1 MNTDYV
7 EIKDDFAK
15 SNSSLKKEI
24 THLKRELKR
33 KDQLLLEKNTEIQNY
48 LYSVTHELKTPIVNM
63 RGYSELLND
72 FHQSELNQ
80 EIIEYLKRVS
90 DNVDRMEALI
100 NDLLVFARIN
110 INFDECELLN
120 IGDIIK
126 DAILEIKCMTDGQDV
141 DITVQDNL
149 PVVFCHKNLLIR
161 VFTNLLSNAIKYS
174 NKKNEKSIKIGYY
187 GDEIFHKFFVK
198 DNGIG
203 IPADQRDKLFK
214 LFSRLPNSNNVKG
227 SGLGLAISK
236 RIIDGHGGEIWVES
250 SKGKGAIF
258 YFTLPRR

>member
-1 MNTDYV
+1 MNTNYIEV
-7 EIKDDFAK
+7 KDDFEK

-24 THLKRELKR
+24 TQLKRELKR
-33 KDQLLLEKNTEIQNY
+33 KDQLLSEKNSEIQNY

-72 FHQSELNQ
+72 FHQSELNR
-80 EIIEYLKRVS
+80 EILEYLKRIS
-90 DNVDRMEALI
+90 DNVDRMETLI
-100 NDLLVFARIN
+100 DDLLVFARIN

-120 IGDIIK
+120 IGDIIEN
-126 DAILEIKCMTDGQDV
+126 AILEIKYMTNGQDV
-141 DITVQDNL
+141 NITVRDNL
-149 PVVFCHKNLLIR
+149 PAVYCHKNLLIR
-161 VFTNLLSNAIKYS
+161 VFTNLLSNAVKYS
-174 NKKNEKSIKIGYY
+174 KNKNEKSIEIGYS

-214 LFSRLPNSNNVKG
+214 LFSRLQNSNKVKG